1 MILKEMALDTNRGIM
16 PQETAIYFFEIIF
29 PSFKNRPLW
38 YHTLRYFQ
46 GGIWEALWFGKNIFW
61 YWIVVTW
68 IVGHEEKSLRWLDG
82 ITDSMDTSLS
92 KLRESVEDREAW
104 HAVVH
109 GVTKSWTWPSDWT
122 TTKFESVIGPWNSL
136 SLASIICIN
145 FKRVNKGLLIRELI
159 KGEGNGNPL
168 RYSCLE
174 NPVDRPGIAKNRTS
188 SEGRRFSLSVL
199 SLFKG
204 GCVWYLIDDL
214 PSS

>member
-16 PQETAIYFFEIIF
+16 PQEIAVYFFEIIF

-61 YWIVVTW
+61 SWIVGTW
-68 IVGHEEKSLRWLDG
+68 IVGQEEKRLRWLDG

-92 KLRESVEDREAW
+92 KLRQSVEDREAW
-104 HAVVH
+104 RAVVH

-122 TTKFESVIGPWNSL
+122 TTKFESVIGPWNCL

-145 FKRVNKGLLIRELI
+145 FKRVNKGRRKWQPTPVFLP
-159 KGEGNGNPL
+159 GESRGQTRGCKE
-168 RYSCLE
+168 SD
-174 NPVDRPGIAKNRTS
+174 VDWGTKT
-188 SEGRRFSLSVL
+188 FTFC
-199 SLFKG
+199 FKFT
-204 GCVWYLIDDL
+204 
-214 PSS
+214 